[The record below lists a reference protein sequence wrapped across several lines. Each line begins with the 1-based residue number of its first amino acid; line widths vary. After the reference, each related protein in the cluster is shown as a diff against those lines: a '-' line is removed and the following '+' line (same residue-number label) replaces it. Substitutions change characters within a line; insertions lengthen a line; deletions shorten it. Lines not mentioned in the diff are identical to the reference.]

1 MEKSS
6 DSEIKSPSKTMYSA
20 RLLFNQKLND
30 NPEGVNSPQTED
42 AINTA
47 PENRESAEMK

>member
-1 MEKSS
+1 
-6 DSEIKSPSKTMYSA
+6 MYGA
-20 RLLFNQKLND
+20 RLLFNQKSND
-30 NPEGVNSPQTED
+30 DSEDFDSPQTED